1 MVNINKLKGK
11 IIEKGIKV
19 SVLAENIGID
29 TSTLY
34 RKFKNNGENISIK
47 EADLIVKSLELTPEE
62 AISIFFDKNVA

>member
-1 MVNINKLKGK
+1 MVNINKLKRK
-11 IIEKGIKV
+11 IIEKGMKV

-47 EADLIVKSLELTPEE
+47 EAGLIVKSLELTPEE
-62 AISIFFDKNVA
+62 AISIFFDKNIA